1 MANTKTID
9 PDTGLDE
16 IQLEVFERYMAG
28 ETLTAIAKDM
38 GLRRETLSRWKNSK
52 TWGEAAQ
59 KRTSE
64 NIDAVWKRLNKISN
78 KAVDTIE
85 KAIDGK
91 VSKIQFVASE
101 SVLDRTL
108 GKAATPIEIA
118 DKSEYDL
125 HKRAEEIA
133 AKKAN
138 EAAEPEE

>member
-59 KRTSE
+59 KRTQE

-133 AKKAN
+133 AQKAN